1 MLQWFTVV
9 YLKIKLILLI
19 IFSMWFL
26 SVCFLYFTFVNYIT
40 RGPYIT
46 YIDTHNN
53 RVQQYIHHICIP
65 IMFPSKWLRPRP
77 RP

>member
-9 YLKIKLILLI
+9 YLEIKLILLI
-19 IFSMWFL
+19 INMVSL
-26 SVCFLYFTFVNYIT
+26 SLFFIYFTFVNYIT
-40 RGPYIT
+40 RGPCIA

-65 IMFPSKWLRPRP
+65 IMFPS
-77 RP
+77 